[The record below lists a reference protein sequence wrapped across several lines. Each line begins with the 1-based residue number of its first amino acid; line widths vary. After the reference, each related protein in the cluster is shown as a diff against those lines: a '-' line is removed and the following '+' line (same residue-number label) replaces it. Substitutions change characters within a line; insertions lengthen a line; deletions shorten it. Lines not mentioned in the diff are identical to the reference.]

1 MDPILRCYYRQRQYR
16 GRSAAARI
24 VDGVAIRLLFAALSF
39 LWFRSQVPNTAVVW
53 VLTGVTALLFCIA
66 AGLWSR
72 LRFDGFVEREQE
84 RLREEVALERLLLE
98 PREKFAR
105 MVGDLAWALPEAKD
119 AYLAILQQ
127 AEPLTRDGVLRAYH
141 AARARGARRM
151 LLCCA
156 GPCTEEATGLSKR
169 LPIPAELFDRKRL
182 ARALLES
189 GVLTIPDETIG
200 ERIKSMAEAEKDRRK
215 AVQGEAFRAGS
226 AGRYLLLSGI
236 LFGLSFFGSYALYY
250 RLLSALCGL
259 FAAVSFWINRAPQSR
274 EMEL

>member
-1 MDPILRCYYRQRQYR
+1 MDPIVRRYYKQRQYR

-24 VDGVAIRLLFAALSF
+24 VDGAAIRLLFLALSF
-39 LWFRSQVPNTAVVW
+39 LWFRSQVPNAVVVW
-53 VLTGVTALLFCIA
+53 VLTGVTGLLFCIA

-72 LRFDGFVEREQE
+72 LRFDGFVAREKE

-98 PREKFAR
+98 PREKFTR

-141 AARARGARRM
+141 AARTRGARRM

-156 GPCTEEATGLSKR
+156 GPCTEEAAALSRR
-169 LPIPAELFDRKRL
+169 LPIPTEIFDRKRL
-182 ARALLES
+182 ARALLEN
-189 GVLTIPDETIG
+189 GVLAIPDETIE
-200 ERIKSMAEAEKDRRK
+200 ERIRSMAESDKSRRR

-226 AGRYLLLSGI
+226 AVRYLLLAGI
-236 LFGLSFFGSYALYY
+236 LFGLSFLGSYTLYY

-259 FAAVSFWINRAPQSR
+259 FAAISFWINRAPQSR